1 MEKRTGDL
9 TMFRYEFVHGD
20 DSEFIVYQ
28 RQLGDGVW
36 QTLSRW
42 MIPST
47 DCRD

>member
-1 MEKRTGDL
+1 
-9 TMFRYEFVHGD
+9 MFRYEFVHGD

-47 DCRD
+47 DYCD